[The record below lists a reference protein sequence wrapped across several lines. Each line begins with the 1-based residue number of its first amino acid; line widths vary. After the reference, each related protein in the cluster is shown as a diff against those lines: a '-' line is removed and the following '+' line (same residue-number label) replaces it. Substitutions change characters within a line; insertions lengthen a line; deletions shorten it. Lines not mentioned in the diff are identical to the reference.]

1 MKLYDLIVERGYSIP
16 YGTAAIAQDI
26 GGAIYAFNTP
36 LIYRTSGGGWFGV
49 HSNQAIIGRLDDQ
62 RDVATEC
69 EDCDTCILHVGADG
83 KIIAPPVDIV
93 SLAKR
98 SEPETNLEQ
107 AFKDLLLAVHVSVE
121 KDWDVDTLKV
131 AMRKADEAYL
141 KLEKGE

>member
-1 MKLYDLIVERGYSIP
+1 MKLYDLIIERGYSIP
-16 YGTAAIAQDI
+16 YGTAAIAQDL

-36 LIYRTSGGGWFGV
+36 LLYRTSSGGWFGI
-49 HSNQAIIGRLDDQ
+49 HSSRAIVGRLDDQ
-62 RDVATEC
+62 KDVAPEC
-69 EDCDTCILHVGADG
+69 EDCDVRIILVDREG
-83 KIIAPPVDIV
+83 KINPPGDISHLV
-93 SLAKR
+93 HR
-98 SEPETNLEQ
+98 EEPKTDLEQ